1 MEVESETEFRES
13 NFPTAVIEVPRGAK
27 LKEIL
32 RNVTSFDL
40 KFCSDASKEF
50 IKLLKTDAGGE
61 FLREYVK
68 SSSNCAELLQAWKL
82 RQGKSGL
89 LYIFRLVA
97 SILSHPVGKYK
108 ANSVED
114 IGLSRALD
122 KFARLIIEE
131 KLGDVYEELN
141 SKEVKRQN
149 AALLVLGSVVRR
161 GSVLASEVAKS
172 FDFKLPI
179 FPKLAEYNVRRGV
192 ESKRKHSTRRA
203 FVGFAMSFL
212 EVGKPGLLRWVLQ
225 QRDMFSVVLRGLGSD
240 DDETVCYVLST
251 LRDRILVPE
260 SLVPPGLRSVIFGS
274 VTLDQ
279 LISIAGRENGGL
291 GTEVAFKVL
300 GMVCTDPSN
309 GLMPDP
315 KRHPNPLRGNQK
327 RLLDLM
333 KKLKATEIRYHREL
347 LLSIVN
353 GSALFGSAYLDEF
366 PYNLEDHASP
376 TWFAA
381 VSLAANLVSS
391 VRAGYPFGFLE
402 NQTEEP
408 PSINSSDV
416 QGIIRCISPR
426 PFSRLVI
433 NKGLLHSD
441 SVVKQGT
448 LRLVLEALMLLDSF
462 IGILNN
468 CARSSSQMSH
478 IWASLKQDIQN
489 EIRIL
494 LPDPQVL
501 LSLLSPLNLRYK
513 SPNSR
518 LKRVAASEIVLEENM
533 NRTKKKRTH
542 SENEATDIVVCGIT
556 SSPDVPLPGDGIG
569 VQENAGDLEIKDD
582 CVKAYLELW
591 GLHQCMAVEDEE
603 TYFYSK
609 LLDTLKIYHIRD
621 IKDQAYILAEAAMLS
636 TGAFETNSREIGA
649 WFLFLPG
656 YSSCNNIVE
665 HGVEIIQNLSSVVV
679 SFLCDAVSTTG
690 NNLFKYWD
698 LLRCHIHRLEGDED
712 VSPDFS
718 PLMVCVLEKCL
729 RLLSSDS
736 GTFTLPEKAMI
747 SLYVSNTLRYILQ
760 TQVEAGLLSS
770 LISLLL
776 SEGLDGHCSSVDIH
790 GDFCEWRPLEN
801 LLLFSNSILDKQTC
815 SILSDDT
822 KVVHA
827 DSSFYHT
834 LSEVKNFVGRGYDDI
849 LPGITTAFV
858 YSMLCTEPAAIAKN
872 FPSVVSISHS
882 LHGVPIP
889 HLFSIVSLEQNLL
902 KDVSKLWPGMFFT
915 GVERVV
921 TMIHG
926 EGRVEEL
933 TVKLDMDSIGSA
945 TVAFCSFLERAPFYV
960 LFPALL
966 SVGYS
971 YVLEISKLQDLLLTK
986 LSEGATDLISSLR
999 LLLFWF
1005 YKIESSYRDKP
1016 LDELE
1021 QLSEMC
1027 FTLMDKMLARL
1038 FVEKTDSGFSTITS
1052 APLSTHYLQEVAE
1065 TLFCHPAVIMTL
1077 ECPLSRSEEFSDA
1090 ILGESWENFL
1100 ALARRGVHK
1109 NDYCVFDM
1117 LAKTSDYVF
1126 ALCNDHKIPSEVD
1139 CANKRIV
1146 KAFESLV
1153 QKLFGI
1159 LKERFD
1165 HCTNTNLFLPL
1176 IPTLFALYT
1185 LSRFISP
1192 FELLELVQWIFS
1204 KADLKDSTSN
1214 YSALAIGLGIAGCA
1228 FDLLSAYVQQPG
1240 TELTAFVSWGIEG
1253 KSFDVTLFEN
1263 IYFRV
1268 ADIASR
1274 VELDV
1279 ADICFLKVVNGFS
1292 RHRLLQNKCLPLC
1305 VVMSRLIASTPVRFL
1320 SHCLQRTSI
1329 TKAQLIFRLTE
1340 VSPLHL
1346 AIFGHLFSD
1355 MTSGTFLRKCNM
1367 VQGYS
1372 STLADDDFL
1381 LLLPTALSYL
1391 KSNLVKYGKQF
1402 YNCFRKIPSFYWTI
1416 LVHGFSNWKSFVSRE
1431 IFRVEFNEYLLS
1443 SEEELLNFFHR
1454 SLLGTS
1460 ILMARYYFALC
1471 GGSWK
1476 QKKCLKLFDSVCSS
1490 SGVNEDLLDCDV
1502 GNISAYS
1509 PNQCLNFTMKA
1520 LAKIS
1525 LCRMLL
1531 FPEDNL
1537 IQFLPKDGNGDPV
1550 GVTSEVGSSKA
1561 FSSRSRFVEALVHTW
1576 QSVVKKVPSNPF
1588 GSRKVE
1594 CTNYSLF
1601 RYLEVFIL
1609 RNISEITAE
1618 MHDSGMQSDS
1628 LPYIEQ
1634 LARYTLLYRFEVPG
1648 ILSML
1653 CNVLALVPEGT
1664 FSHSLVL
1671 QLLIAHSQFAP
1682 TIQSAS
1688 CSSGSLQFG
1697 MIFKPMSS
1705 ILKSLVLHGKDD
1717 YALCKEDNPQMPK
1730 QLEVVKLLR
1739 VLFHFTAQQCGFD
1752 SEEDNGINCKELLFL
1767 LMSSYGAT
1775 MSEIDVEI
1783 YYLMHEIECISE
1795 SNPAYVAEIDYL
1807 WGSAAVKV
1815 RKEREMEQDI
1825 SVDNTNDETVE
1836 ERRRIQFRENLP
1848 VDPKMCANTVLHF
1861 PYYRTTGEGFL
1872 SSNKLPR
1879 GDAECM
1885 TKVFL

>member
-1 MEVESETEFRES
+1 M
-13 NFPTAVIEVPRGAK
+13 PT
-27 LKEIL
+27 
-32 RNVTSFDL
+32 
-40 KFCSDASKEF
+40 
-50 IKLLKTDAGGE
+50 
-61 FLREYVK
+61 
-68 SSSNCAELLQAWKL
+68 
-82 RQGKSGL
+82 
-89 LYIFRLVA
+89 
-97 SILSHPVGKYK
+97 
-108 ANSVED
+108 
-114 IGLSRALD
+114 
-122 KFARLIIEE
+122 
-131 KLGDVYEELN
+131 
-141 SKEVKRQN
+141 
-149 AALLVLGSVVRR
+149 VLEG
-161 GSVLASEVAKS
+161 S
-172 FDFKLPI
+172 FDF
-179 FPKLAEYNVRRGV
+179 
-192 ESKRKHSTRRA
+192 
-203 FVGFAMSFL
+203 
-212 EVGKPGLLRWVLQ
+212 
-225 QRDMFSVVLRGLGSD
+225 
-240 DDETVCYVLST
+240 
-251 LRDRILVPE
+251 
-260 SLVPPGLRSVIFGS
+260 
-274 VTLDQ
+274 
-279 LISIAGRENGGL
+279 
-291 GTEVAFKVL
+291 FKVL
-300 GMVCTDPSN
+300 PSN
-309 GLMPDP
+309 PLGL
-315 KRHPNPLRGNQK
+315 
-327 RLLDLM
+327 
-333 KKLKATEIRYHREL
+333 
-347 LLSIVN
+347 
-353 GSALFGSAYLDEF
+353 
-366 PYNLEDHASP
+366 P
-376 TWFAA
+376 T
-381 VSLAANLVSS
+381 
-391 VRAGYPFGFLE
+391 
-402 NQTEEP
+402 
-408 PSINSSDV
+408 
-416 QGIIRCISPR
+416 
-426 PFSRLVI
+426 
-433 NKGLLHSD
+433 
-441 SVVKQGT
+441 
-448 LRLVLEALMLLDSF
+448 
-462 IGILNN
+462 ILQQ
-468 CARSSSQMSH
+468 S
-478 IWASLKQDIQN
+478 
-489 EIRIL
+489 
-494 LPDPQVL
+494 L
-501 LSLLSPLNLRYK
+501 LSLLMEHIEWSSTRKIPIRTQPLMYRHLHAFIELLMY
-513 SPNSR
+513 SR
-518 LKRVAASEIVLEENM
+518 
-533 NRTKKKRTH
+533 
-542 SENEATDIVVCGIT
+542 
-556 SSPDVPLPGDGIG
+556 
-569 VQENAGDLEIKDD
+569 
-582 CVKAYLELW
+582 
-591 GLHQCMAVEDEE
+591 
-603 TYFYSK
+603 
-609 LLDTLKIYHIRD
+609 IRD

-636 TGAFETNSREIGA
+636 T
-649 WFLFLPG
+649 
-656 YSSCNNIVE
+656 
-665 HGVEIIQNLSSVVV
+665 
-679 SFLCDAVSTTG
+679 
-690 NNLFKYWD
+690 
-698 LLRCHIHRLEGDED
+698 D

-776 SEGLDGHCSSVDIH
+776 SEGLDGHCSSVDIP

-1065 TLFCHPAVIMTL
+1065 TIFCHPAVIMTL

-1476 QKKCLKLFDSVCSS
+1476 QKKRLKLFDSVCSS

-1550 GVTSEVGSSKA
+1550 GVTSEVGSCKA
-1561 FSSRSRFVEALVHTW
+1561 FSSRTRFVEALVHTW

-1885 TKVFL
+1885 TKVCSANLGRIQIYDPIFILRFSSHSLSMGYLEPKEFASLGLLAVAFVSISSPDVETRKLSYDTLGRFKSALEVMISNIIISSLRHNVYVAEI